1 VFVLADM
8 GQQKKGQLMLA
19 KHAIAGVLFIFGT
32 NVVAA
37 SSVAPPSVTV
47 EQSLIVNV
55 QKAGAASPAAGAGGQ
70 KGGVATPPKG
80 KPADPPKGGV
90 ADPPKSSKATK

>member
-1 VFVLADM
+1 
-8 GQQKKGQLMLA
+8 MLV
-19 KHAIAGVLFIFGT
+19 KHAIAGVLLIFGT

-37 SSVAPPSVTV
+37 SPVAPSPVAG
-47 EQSLIVNV
+47 EPSLIVKI

-80 KPADPPKGGV
+80 QPTDPPKGGV
-90 ADPPKSSKATK
+90 ADPPKSPKATK